1 VRFEVI
7 ANQTDEQIAE
17 DTKLDVDWS
26 IERAF
31 YSRTDSF
38 EIPDEASH
46 PQAVTPSMADPKPAS
61 GKHPKRKRKKKKQ
74 KGRRFHK

>member
-1 VRFEVI
+1 MRFEVI

-17 DTKLDVDWS
+17 DTKLDVNWS

-31 YSRTDSF
+31 YSRTDSLD
-38 EIPDEASH
+38 IPDEASH

-61 GKHPKRKRKKKKQ
+61 KKHSKRKGKKKQ
-74 KGRRFHK
+74 KARRFHK